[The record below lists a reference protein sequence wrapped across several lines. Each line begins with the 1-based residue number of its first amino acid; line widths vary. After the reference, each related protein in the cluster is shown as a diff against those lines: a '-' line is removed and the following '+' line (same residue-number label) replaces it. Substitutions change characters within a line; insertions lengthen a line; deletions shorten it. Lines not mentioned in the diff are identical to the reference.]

1 MIIEIKK
8 PITRMKVEK
17 ALSKIKKEK
26 GTPKKTIA
34 KHFGKLKRGIDGLTY
49 QKNARNEWD

>member
-17 ALSKIKKEK
+17 ALSKIKKER
-26 GTPKKTIA
+26 GTPKKQSLNILA
-34 KHFGKLKRGIDGLTY
+34 S
-49 QKNARNEWD
+49 